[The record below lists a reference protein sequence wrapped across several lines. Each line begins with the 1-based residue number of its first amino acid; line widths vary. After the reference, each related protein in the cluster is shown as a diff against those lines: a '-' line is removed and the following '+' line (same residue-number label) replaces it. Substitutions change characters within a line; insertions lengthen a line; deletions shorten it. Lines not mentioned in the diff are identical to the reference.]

1 MSKEIF
7 NPKRFNK
14 SDNPDFDQVLEAH
27 LSRRKM
33 IKSGLGLGAMT
44 MLGAFGLAGCNSSN
58 SSTPIVDS
66 GTPTPITPTPTPT
79 PTTPSVPTASSAR
92 LGFNSIPGSK
102 IDAVSVPEGYTAQV
116 LAPWGQPIMSG
127 GSEWKRDGSN
137 NATDQANAMGMHHDG
152 LHFFP
157 LNDDGSDGLL
167 CVNHEYIDQ
176 NALHPNG
183 SDKDANGIRSSVDQV
198 RKEINAHGVAVVRIQ
213 LVANEWKVVDNDPLN
228 RRYTGATTMNI
239 SGPLAN
245 SDKLKTPFS
254 PDGTQARGT
263 LNNCGNGYTPWGTYL
278 TCEEN
283 WPGYFI
289 NKGTTTAEQERIGID
304 TSGTTRYGWETVA
317 GSPEERVD
325 EFTRFDVT
333 PTGNSAMDDY
343 RNEANGHGYIVE
355 IDPYTANSRAV
366 KRTALGRFR
375 HEGCTF
381 GKLTEG
387 KPITFY
393 SGHDSRFEYMY
404 KFVSDA
410 LWDPADADAKNRIAM
425 GDKYMD
431 AGTLYVAKFDA
442 DGVGTWLPLT
452 MTGATKNGGTLADH
466 FTSLAEIILNTAGA
480 ADLVGAT
487 PMDRPEWCAV
497 DPFTGSV
504 YLTLTN
510 NTRRNATT
518 GTNPANPRLNNK
530 FGHIIRWDE
539 GETHTAFSW
548 DIFVFG
554 SDAAGDAATN
564 LSGLSEFNQFAS
576 PDGLAFDKRG
586 IMWIQTDNGADEV
599 QNYTNDQMLA
609 VVPSMLTDTDGK
621 QQTINDANQGE
632 LRRFFVGPNGCE
644 VTGFTITPDYTTMF
658 VSIQH
663 PGNWPYSDN
672 AAQETPRGMTLRP
685 RASLVAI
692 RKADGGAL
700 GV

>member
-7 NPKRFNK
+7 NPTRFNK
-14 SDNPDFDQVLEAH
+14 SKNPDFDHVLEAH
-27 LSRRKM
+27 LSRRGVLKG
-33 IKSGLGLGAMT
+33 GLGLSAMAT
-44 MLGAFGLAGCNSSN
+44 FGAFGLAGCGSSN
-58 SSTPIVDS
+58 NS
-66 GTPTPITPTPTPT
+66 G
-79 PTTPSVPTASSAR
+79 SSAAAVSKAS
-92 LGFNSIPGSK
+92 LGFDSIAGSK
-102 IDAVSVPEGYTAQV
+102 TDAVSVPPGYTAQV
-116 LAPWGQPIMSG
+116 LAPWGQPITAE
-127 GSEWKRDGSN
+127 GSAWQADGTN

-157 LNDDGSDGLL
+157 LNDEGTDGLL

-183 SDKDANGIRSSVDQV
+183 SDKDADGIRSSVDQV

-213 LVANEWKVVDNDPLN
+213 LQGGQWQTVDNDPLN
-228 RRYTGATTMNI
+228 RRYTGATTMDI

-245 SDKLKTPFS
+245 SSMLETPFS
-254 PDGTQARGT
+254 PDGSQARGT

-289 NKGTTTAEQERIGID
+289 NKGATTADQDRIGID

-317 GSPEERVD
+317 GSDEELVD

-333 PTGNSAMDDY
+333 PTGNSASEDY

-381 GKLTEG
+381 GKLAEG
-387 KPITFY
+387 QPIVFY

-410 LWDPADADAKNRIAM
+410 LWDPADAETTDRMAM

-431 AGTLYVAKFDA
+431 AGTLYVARFDA
-442 DGVGTWLPLT
+442 DGVGSWLPLT
-452 MTGATKNGGTLADH
+452 LDSMTTDGGVLADH
-466 FTSLAEIILNTAGA
+466 FATLADIILNTAGA

-510 NTRRNATT
+510 NTRRDETT

-530 FGHIIRWDE
+530 FGHVIRWDE
-539 GETHTAFSW
+539 GEAHTEFTW

-554 SDAAGDAATN
+554 SDAAGDANTN
-564 LSGLSEFNQFAS
+564 LSGLNEFNQFAS
-576 PDGLAFDKRG
+576 PDGLAFDQRG

-599 QNYTNDQMLA
+599 ENYTNDQMLA
-609 VVPSMLTDTDGK
+609 VVPSQLTDADGNLDV
-621 QQTINDANQGE
+621 INADNQAQ

-663 PGNWPYSDN
+663 PGNWPYSSN
-672 AAQETPRGMTLRP
+672 AAEQTPAGMSLRP
-685 RASLVAI
+685 RASVVAI
-692 RKADGGAL
+692 RKSDGGEL

>member
-7 NPKRFNK
+7 NPTRFNK
-14 SDNPDFDQVLEAH
+14 SDNVEFDKVLAAH
-27 LSRRKM
+27 LSRRS
-33 IKSGLGLGAMT
+33 ILKSGLGLGAMAT
-44 MLGAFGLAGCNSSN
+44 FGTFGLAGCGSS
-58 SSTPIVDS
+58 SSDNPIAD
-66 GTPTPITPTPTPT
+66 IK
-79 PTTPSVPTASSAR
+79 
-92 LGFNSIPGSK
+92 LGFESIVGSK
-102 IDAVSVPEGYTAQV
+102 TDAVSVPQGYTAQV
-116 LAPWGQPIMSG
+116 LAPWGQPITAN
-127 GSEWKRDGSN
+127 GSQWQADGSN
-137 NATDQANAMGMHHDG
+137 NAVDQDNAMGMHHDG

-157 LNDDGSDGLL
+157 LNDSETDGLL
-167 CVNHEYIDQ
+167 CINHEYIDQ

-183 SDKDANGIRSSVDQV
+183 SDKDENGIRSSVDQV
-198 RKEINAHGVAVVRIQ
+198 RKEINAHGVAVVRVQ
-213 LVANEWKVVDNDPLN
+213 LDDNGQWNVVDNDPLN
-228 RRYTGATTMNI
+228 RRYTGLTTMDI

-245 SDKLKTPFS
+245 SAKLATPFS
-254 PDGTQARGT
+254 PDGSQARGT

-289 NKGTTTAEQERIGID
+289 NTGETTEEQERIGID
-304 TSGTTRYGWETVA
+304 TSGTTRYGWETLA
-317 GSPEERVD
+317 GNAEEQND
-325 EFTRFDVT
+325 EFTRFNVT
-333 PTGNSAMDDY
+333 PTGNSAAEDY

-381 GKLTEG
+381 GKLEAG

-404 KFVSDA
+404 KFVSKEV
-410 LWDPADADAKNRIAM
+410 WNEADANAQDRMAM

-431 AGTLYVAKFDA
+431 QGTLYVAKFDA
-442 DGVGTWLPLT
+442 DGVGSWLPLALDA
-452 MTGATKNGGTLADH
+452 MTKDGGTLADH
-466 FTSLAEIILNTAGA
+466 FASLEDIILNTAGA

-497 DPFTGSV
+497 DPYTGTV

-510 NTRRNATT
+510 NTKRDEAA

-530 FGHIIRWDE
+530 FGHVIRWDE
-539 GETHTAFSW
+539 GETATEFTW

-554 SDAAGDAATN
+554 SDAAGDAQTN
-564 LSGLSEFNQFAS
+564 LSGLNEFNQFAS

-586 IMWIQTDNGADEV
+586 IMWIQTDNGAEEV
-599 QNYTNDQMLA
+599 TNYTNDQMLA
-609 VVPSMLTDTDGK
+609 VIPVKLTDSDGNLE
-621 QQTINDANQGE
+621 TINSENQGE

-644 VTGFTITPDYTTMF
+644 VTGFTITPDYKTMF

-663 PGNWPYSDN
+663 PGNWPYSND
-672 AAQETPRGMTLRP
+672 AAEATPAGMTVRP
-685 RASLVAI
+685 RASVVAI
-692 RKADGGAL
+692 RKTDGGEL

>member
-7 NPKRFNK
+7 NPTRFNK

-27 LSRRKM
+27 LSRRK
-33 IKSGLGLGAMT
+33 ILKGGLGLGAMAT
-44 MLGAFGLAGCNSSN
+44 MGVFGLAGCNSSGGG
-58 SSTPIVDS
+58 SSTVVGS
-66 GTPTPITPTPTPT
+66 ETPA
-79 PTTPSVPTASSAR
+79 PSVPSASSAR
-92 LGFNSIPGSK
+92 LGFNSIAGSK
-102 IDAVSVPEGYTAQV
+102 TDAVSVPEGYIAQV
-116 LAPWGQPIMSG
+116 LAPWGLPIMAA
-127 GSEWKRDGSN
+127 GSAWASDGSN

-157 LNDDGSDGLL
+157 LNEQGDDGLL
-167 CVNHEYIDQ
+167 CINHEYIDQ
-176 NALHPNG
+176 NALHPDG
-183 SDKDANGIRSSVDQV
+183 SDKDDNGIRSSVDQV

-213 LVANEWKVVDNDPLN
+213 LIENEWKVVNNDPLN

-254 PDGTQARGT
+254 PDGSQARGT
-263 LNNCGNGYTPWGTYL
+263 LNNCGNGTTPWGTYL

-289 NKGTTTAEQERIGID
+289 NKGTTTADQERIGID
-304 TSGTTRYGWETVA
+304 TSGTTRYGWETLA
-317 GSPEERVD
+317 GNAEERVD

-333 PTGNSAMDDY
+333 PTASSALEDY

-355 IDPYTANSRAV
+355 IDPYTANSRAI

-387 KPITFY
+387 QPITFY

-410 LWDPADADAKNRIAM
+410 LWDPADADSSNRLAT

-431 AGTLYVAKFDA
+431 KGTLYVAKFDA

-452 MTGATKNGGTLADH
+452 LTGATKDGGTLADH
-466 FTSLAEIILNTAGA
+466 FASLADIILNTAGA

-510 NTRRNATT
+510 NTRRNEEA
-518 GTNPANPRLNNK
+518 GTNPANPRLYNK
-530 FGHIIRWDE
+530 FGHVIRWDE
-539 GETHTAFSW
+539 GDSHTSFSW

-564 LSGLSEFNQFAS
+564 LSGLNEFNQFAS

-599 QNYTNDQMLA
+599 EEYTNDQMLA
-609 VVPSMLTDTDGK
+609 VVPSMLKDEAGN
-621 QQTINDANQGE
+621 QQTINSENQGE

-644 VTGFTITPDYTTMF
+644 VTGFTITPDFTTMF

-663 PGNWPYSDN
+663 PGNWPYSDD
-672 AAQETPRGMTLRP
+672 ATEATPANMTVRP
-685 RASLVAI
+685 RSSVVAI